1 MHSPTTGLTPQASVS
16 GSAETF
22 TSQSSPAPVSCVDI
36 ETTKSPRNSVTDSV
50 QESGQ
55 AKYAVSP
62 NFAGHPPSFS
72 YGVIPTTTIASGSSQ
87 ETLSAPVMN
96 SPVSDAS
103 VQPAVPGPSPETGP
117 SFSYNIVTDSTA
129 GSSNGQQLQSN
140 SANGSG
146 QSQED
151 KSASPSSESSLQPP
165 APDVVHSPVPIPKGT
180 PSIAAGFS
188 FGGPSQSPA
197 AVDSSYREPSSYTST
212 STSMVQEGGSF
223 THSSTGLPSV
233 SLPTHPSLSSA
244 TINLAATNS
253 NPATPWIPPFPSHPG
268 MVGSPAMP
276 GAPGIRPQGSFTSSI
291 TVRTIAP
298 LMPLHTTIP
307 PNSTSQHQIY
317 PPYQLPAMVPHPQA
331 HWLQP
336 PQMIGMQRPPYLPY
350 PAMVTTPFPLPI
362 RSQTIPSLVDS
373 QPPGVSSVGTPGV
386 TLSTSVGSVQH
397 VSISG
402 MQSEITPPG
411 TDHDKKTNEEP
422 VNNGEADAWTA
433 HKSDTGVV
441 YYYNAVTGES
451 TYERPHGFKGEPDKV
466 TAQSTPV
473 SWEKLTGTDWSLV
486 TTDDGKKYYYNA
498 KTKVSSWQIPVE
510 VTEMM
515 KKKQEEDRLKDNTM
529 SVHNASTYP
538 EKGSSSALDLIKR
551 KLQDSGVPDT
561 PLTIPASLE
570 PTSLDPNGSRAV
582 DATMKSPHGDNIK
595 EKQNDAN
602 GDGNLSDSSSDS
614 EDAESGPTK
623 EECVI
628 QFKEMLKERGVAP
641 FSKWEK
647 ELPKIVF
654 DPRFKA
660 VSSHSVRR
668 SLFEHYV
675 RTRAE
680 EERKE
685 KRAAQ
690 KAAVEGFKQLLE
702 EASEDI
708 DHKTDYH
715 SFKKKWAGDSR
726 FEALDRKE
734 REILLN
740 ERVLPLR
747 KAAEE
752 KVHAIREAA
761 SSSFKS
767 MLRDMK
773 DINPNTRWSR
783 VKDSLRND
791 PRYKSVKHEDREV
804 LFNEYICELRYVEDE
819 VERAAKAKREEQDKL
834 KQRERE
840 MRKRKEREEQEM
852 ERVRV
857 KVRRKEAVSSYQ
869 ALLVEIIRDPQA
881 SWTDSKPRLEKDPQG
896 RAINPDLDQADAE
909 KLFRDHVKTL
919 YERCVREFQGLLA
932 EVMSSEAASKAT
944 DDGKSSL
951 TSWSTAKRLLKAD
964 PRYSK
969 MPRKDRESLW
979 KRYVDE
985 IQRKRKLPSDPSEDR
1000 IISEKNSRNLVD
1012 SGRSPSGSRRNRDR
1026 R

>member
-16 GSAETF
+16 VSAETF

-36 ETTKSPRNSVTDSV
+36 QTTKSPKNSVTDSV

-62 NFAGHPPSFS
+62 NYAGHPPSFS
-72 YGVIPTTTIASGSSQ
+72 YGVIPTTTITSGSSQ
-87 ETLSAPVMN
+87 GTSSAPVMN
-96 SPVSDAS
+96 SPVSEAS
-103 VQPAVPGPSPETGP
+103 VQPAVPGQSPETGL

-129 GSSNGQQLQSN
+129 GLSNGQQLQSN
-140 SANGSG
+140 SSN
-146 QSQED
+146 
-151 KSASPSSESSLQPP
+151 SS
-165 APDVVHSPVPIPKGT
+165 
-180 PSIAAGFS
+180 
-188 FGGPSQSPA
+188 
-197 AVDSSYREPSSYTST
+197 
-212 STSMVQEGGSF
+212 SMVQEAGSF
-223 THSSTGLPSV
+223 THSSTGLQSV
-233 SLPTHPSLSSA
+233 SYPTHPSLSSA

-253 NPATPWIPPFPSHPG
+253 TPATPWIPPFPSHPG
-268 MVGSPAMP
+268 MVGSPVMP

-298 LMPLHTTIP
+298 LMPLPTTIP
-307 PNSTSQHQIY
+307 PNSSSQHQIY

-350 PAMVTTPFPLPI
+350 PAMVTTPFPLPV

-373 QPPGVSSVGTPGV
+373 QPPGVSSVGIPGV
-386 TLSTSVGSVQH
+386 TPTSVGSVQH

-473 SWEKLTGTDWSLV
+473 SWEKLAGTDWSLV

-538 EKGSSSALDLIKR
+538 EKGSISNSFSTPAVSTGGRDAAALRPSVVPGSSSALDLIKT
-551 KLQDSGVPDT
+551 KLQDYGVPDT
-561 PLTIPASLE
+561 PSPIPASSE
-570 PTSLDPNGSRAV
+570 TISLDPNGLRAV
-582 DATMKSPHGDNIK
+582 DATMKCPHGDNIK
-595 EKQNDAN
+595 EKQNAAN

-734 REILLN
+734 REMLLN
-740 ERVLPLR
+740 ERVLPLK

-804 LFNEYICELRYVEDE
+804 LFNEYICELRYAEDE

-985 IQRKRKLPSDPSEDR
+985 IQRKRKLPSDPSEDG

-1012 SGRSPSGSRRNRDR
+1012 SGRSPSGLRRNRDR